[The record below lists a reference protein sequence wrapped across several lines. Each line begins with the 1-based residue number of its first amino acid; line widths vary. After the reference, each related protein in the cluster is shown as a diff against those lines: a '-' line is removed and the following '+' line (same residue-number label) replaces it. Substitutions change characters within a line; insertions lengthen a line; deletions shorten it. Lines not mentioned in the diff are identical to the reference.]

1 MSDFSKDDIRA
12 AVATGIINEAAAVS
26 LITLAQERLGVRDG
40 LVNEDEPFEFFKGFS
55 EIFVTVGLWLLFSG
69 ILAFGAII
77 GGGFGIAIFGI
88 ILTWVF
94 ALYFTKKRRMSL
106 PSISL
111 AAGFGFFTG
120 AAVLITL
127 DATGSS
133 IDAKHLIIM
142 SIIGMIAMFIYFR
155 VFKLPFSM
163 FVFGL
168 FGLILIYS
176 IMGSQGTSMPF
187 YNFPRGL
194 FDLGQNSN
202 LAIGSLVF
210 GLLAFALGIY
220 FDTKDPHRISRYS
233 ATGFWLH
240 ILAAPAI
247 VNTMALTLFN
257 SGGTLGYFLT
267 AILLLAVTIISLVI
281 DRRSFLT
288 AGIGYFGAIMVL
300 MFSTNSGTDGGAG
313 IVFTLLILGVFI
325 TSLGTWWVQ
334 IRAWIMRH
342 LPDFPYKNRF
352 PPYTRG
358 NND

>member
-1 MSDFSKDDIRA
+1 MSAFSKDDIRA
-12 AVATGIINEAAAVS
+12 AVAAGIINEAAAVG
-26 LITLAQERLGVRDG
+26 LIALAEERLGVRGG
-40 LVNEDEPFEFFKGFS
+40 LVNDDEPFEFFKGFS

-77 GGGFGIAIFGI
+77 GGGFGIAVFGL

-111 AAGFGFFTG
+111 AAGFGLFTV

-127 DATGSS
+127 DATGSGM
-133 IDAKHLIIM
+133 DATDLIIM
-142 SIIGMIAMFIYFR
+142 SIIGMIAMSIYFR

-168 FGLILIYS
+168 FSLTLIYS
-176 IMGSQGTSMPF
+176 IMGSQGTSMPIH
-187 YNFPRGL
+187 NFPAGL

-202 LAIGSLVF
+202 LAIGSLIF

-267 AILLLAVTIISLVI
+267 ALLLLVVTVISLII

-288 AGIGYFGAIMVL
+288 AGIGYFGAMVIL
-300 MFSTNSGTDGGAG
+300 IFNSSYGPDGAAG
-313 IVFTLLILGVFI
+313 IVFTLLILGAFI

-352 PPYTRG
+352 PPYIRG